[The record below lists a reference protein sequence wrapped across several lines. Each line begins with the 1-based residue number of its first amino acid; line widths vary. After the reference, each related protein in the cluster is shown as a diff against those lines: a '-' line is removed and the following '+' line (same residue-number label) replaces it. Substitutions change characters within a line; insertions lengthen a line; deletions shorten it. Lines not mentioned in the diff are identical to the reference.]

1 MIYLFQCINRQATT
15 GNGPHKFYIE
25 ADSEQNAR
33 FQIHAD
39 YKPTPER
46 AIGRFTTH
54 PHLQSQAQGKGA

>member
-1 MIYLFQCINRQATT
+1 MIYLFQCINRQAN
-15 GNGPHKFYIE
+15 GNQLHKFYIE

-46 AIGRFTTH
+46 PIGRFHTH
-54 PHLQSQAQGKGA
+54 PQSKGGEKC